1 MQVEALTNNMLRNL
15 NHTVY
20 NFVPHQP
27 HPAHNTRPR
36 PPPSVILPQQKTSV
50 YRAEAPKA
58 TDNIEL
64 KNKHQKAQEQHN
76 QRMLEKRKARGEFT
90 QKP

>member
-20 NFVPHQP
+20 NFIPQP
-27 HPAHNTRPR
+27 PPMHNTRPQTQ
-36 PPPSVILPQQKTSV
+36 PPVILPQQKTSV
-50 YRAEAPKA
+50 YREEAPKA
-58 TDNIEL
+58 IDNSEL
-64 KNKHQKAQEQHN
+64 KSKHQKAQEQHN
-76 QRMLEKRKARGEFT
+76 QRILEKRKARGEFT